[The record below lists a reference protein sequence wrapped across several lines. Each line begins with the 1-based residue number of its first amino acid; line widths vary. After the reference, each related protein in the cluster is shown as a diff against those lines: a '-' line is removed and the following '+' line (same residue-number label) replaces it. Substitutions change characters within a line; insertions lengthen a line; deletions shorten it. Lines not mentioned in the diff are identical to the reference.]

1 MELKDKIQQLRKNKN
16 LSQERIAEKLNISR
30 QAVAKWEN
38 GETTPDISNLV
49 QISDLFNISL
59 DRLLKDDNCINIFN
73 NNCNYE
79 CNCRARRGV

>member
-1 MELKDKIQQLRKNKN
+1 MELKDKIQQLRKNKS
-16 LSQERIAEKLNISR
+16 LSQERLAEELNISR

-38 GETTPDISNLV
+38 GETTPDINNLV

-73 NNCNYE
+73 NNLN
-79 CNCRARRGV
+79 